1 MMPRM
6 SETSLCDKKIIH
18 YYIWKM
24 QKEKEPYNIGG
35 LSPKLLSCVL
45 VSLMVISSAIGY
57 VLGMANFDDS
67 PNCNVEVEVKTDS
80 ALMEVIRGQVKVEM
94 EMLKVINENMVQ
106 KTPIV
111 NNIIKPRPSNCKP
124 GIVNSFNHN
133 NIRTDSL
140 SR

>member
-1 MMPRM
+1 M
-6 SETSLCDKKIIH
+6 EDAKG
-18 YYIWKM
+18 
-24 QKEKEPYNIGG
+24 KEPYNIGG
-35 LSPKLLSCVL
+35 INPKLFSCILVL
-45 VSLMVISSAIGY
+45 LMVISSAIGY
-57 VLGMANFDDS
+57 VLGIANFDDS
-67 PNCNVEVEVKTDS
+67 QNCNVEVEVKTDS

-124 GIVNSFNHN
+124 AIVNSFNHN